1 MLKWLTS
8 RCYEQKHN
16 KIILSGGFGKQ
27 NRKFSFTVLCCDPDC
42 GTAHAVLFK
51 TNMKLQAEI
60 SVCRYCTAGA
70 GICAWAGNTAV
81 HPVRTHCSITLLCKK
96 GFSAEC
102 FQGFSGKNED
112 ILWLSALSGDTR
124 TICASWVHIAVM
136 ESTKIWEI
144 DLKKKRRNS
153 VDISLYF
160 VPQSYCDVI
169 CKTQPNF
176 FFQEFSESLSF
187 TLTCHHS
194 PTNTCMNS
202 RFHGEP
208 LTHFLAIDSR
218 AQPARFHSFLGVHV
232 QMKRA

>member
-1 MLKWLTS
+1 MSKNTTRSFYLEDLESKTVNFPSQYCAVIQTVAQHMLCSLKRTWSCWL
-8 RCYEQKHN
+8 KF
-16 KIILSGGFGKQ
+16 LSAG
-27 NRKFSFTVLCCDPDC
+27 TVPLEL
-42 GTAHAVLFK
+42 A
-51 TNMKLQAEI
+51 
-60 SVCRYCTAGA
+60 SVHGQ
-70 GICAWAGNTAV
+70 GV

-102 FQGFSGKNED
+102 FRSFSGKNED

-136 ESTKIWEI
+136 ESTKIWLI
-144 DLKKKRRNS
+144 LKKKRRNS
-153 VDISLYF
+153 VDMSLYF

-208 LTHFLAIDSR
+208 LAHFLAIDSR